1 MNEDNETPEEEDY
14 PIVVCTDCRNIQ
26 DASRVMASAWYK
38 DGKMPPCQR
47 CGGVTM
53 EILNKQYSQ
62 FVYESE
68 HGKPF
73 I

>member
-1 MNEDNETPEEEDY
+1 MNENNETPEEAYE
-14 PIVVCTDCRNIQ
+14 IVVCTDCRNIQ
-26 DASRVMASAWYK
+26 DAGRVMASAWYK

-53 EILNKQYSQ
+53 EISSSQYDQ